1 MASPLRSLTLLALFG
16 TLPATAFAQTAR
28 KTCPGGKRPGISGCV
43 DATPQLRLTE
53 TAAAKQPSPKP
64 VPRPDPELSAER
76 AKPTPLERQSR
87 TLLTLELKR
96 LEAMLKNTPERSPD
110 FPIVL
115 RRLADGYAELEAL
128 AERERAKAQ
137 AAADDAERAARD
149 APEPKRK
156 LIRGTGTI
164 L

>member
-1 MASPLRSLTLLALFG
+1 MTPLLRTLVLFASIAAVSPHASAQ
-16 TLPATAFAQTAR
+16 ATR
-28 KTCPGGKRPGISGCV
+28 KACAGGKRPGISGCV

-53 TAAAKQPSPKP
+53 AAAVKQPAPKP
-64 VPRPDPELSAER
+64 VPKPDPALAAER
-76 AKPTPLERQSR
+76 AKPSPLERQSR
-87 TLLTLELKR
+87 TLLIQELKR
-96 LEAMLKNTPERSPD
+96 LELVLKETPEASPD
-110 FPIVL
+110 FPIIL

-137 AAADDAERAARD
+137 AAADDAERAARE